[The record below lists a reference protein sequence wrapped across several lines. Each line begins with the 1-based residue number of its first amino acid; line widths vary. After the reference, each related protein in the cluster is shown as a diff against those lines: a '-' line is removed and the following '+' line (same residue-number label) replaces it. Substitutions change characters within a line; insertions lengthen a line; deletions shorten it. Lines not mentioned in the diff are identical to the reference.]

1 MNVRFMSTVASLS
14 RSGTSAAKF
23 TGTVAPAC
31 LLTVSPNPLIAYTR
45 RKPPGQRPA
54 FPVSR
59 LNVYSALPQKS
70 PTLSLPQLM
79 TPCGIVSRSASK
91 TMPFLSNSSRSPPSY
106 QSAVG
111 VTRNH
116 RRRWVEPRP
125 AAPRRCPP
133 PSAPPAPPGK
143 RRPRLRARL
152 SPSLPASGREPDGER
167 CALALD
173 ARTPDLPTQL
183 IDEPL
188 RDREAVPVRGFARRR
203 HGAQAHARHE
213 EPLLVLGAQAGA
225 FVSHATCSAVAIGIH
240 VNPNTLVGWRI
251 LDGVGQEIVAD
262 GLDDDRID
270 AARRDIVDRP
280 EIDLDPLQRGRAS
293 VIQADAVREA
303 PEVDVVQPHPILGPR
318 GVVHQPGH
326 RVGHQG
332 GRVGEALKPGDDL
345 TV

>member
-1 MNVRFMSTVASLS
+1 
-14 RSGTSAAKF
+14 
-23 TGTVAPAC
+23 
-31 LLTVSPNPLIAYTR
+31 
-45 RKPPGQRPA
+45 
-54 FPVSR
+54 
-59 LNVYSALPQKS
+59 
-70 PTLSLPQLM
+70 
-79 TPCGIVSRSASK
+79 
-91 TMPFLSNSSRSPPSY
+91 NSSRSPPSY

-188 RDREAVPVRGFARRR
+188 RDPRIPPPNHAVPRARRGGPAPGGCPPR
-203 HGAQAHARHE
+203 EGRGAKAHARHE

-251 LDGVGQEIVAD
+251 LDGVGQEIVED
-262 GLDDDRID
+262 GRDEDRID
-270 AARRDIVDRP
+270 AHRRDIVDRP
-280 EIDLDPLQRGRAS
+280 EIDLDPLQRGRA
-293 VIQADAVREA
+293 
-303 PEVDVVQPHPILGPR
+303 
-318 GVVHQPGH
+318 
-326 RVGHQG
+326 
-332 GRVGEALKPGDDL
+332 
-345 TV
+345 